1 MNRESAIKKSVLQFV
16 VASAVV
22 LLVVAREEVVGALSP
37 RTLGIVG
44 ILLWVGGFAFLA
56 LRFRAINR
64 NYKSAEQ
71 PALEP
76 GDPTARKKIVRSIR
90 SLKLGLVM
98 MPTSLVLGLLATI
111 GEPVFP
117 RITGAVINVLITWTL
132 YKAFRIQ
139 KAKLQ
144 QLGNNNMQHMS
155 SAPEH

>member
-1 MNRESAIKKSVLQFV
+1 MSRESAIKKSVLQFV

-37 RTLGIVG
+37 RALGIVG
-44 ILLWVGGFAFLA
+44 LLLWVGGFVFLT
-56 LRFRAINR
+56 LRLRAINR

-76 GDPTARKKIVRSIR
+76 GDPAARKKIVLSIR

-98 MPTSLVLGLLATI
+98 MPTSLVIGLLATI

-117 RITGAVINVLITWTL
+117 RIMGAVMNVLITWTF

-139 KAKLQ
+139 KTKLQ
-144 QLGNNNMQHMS
+144 QLGNNNMQRMS